1 MTVKVNGTKRRALL
15 DGGASSS
22 YVLAIIINKTS
33 KRLSKTD
40 VTNIE
45 MIMMHTA
52 KKQTNICQVFLAM
65 ISKFWKNSDIFII
78 DMVIDIVIDIEVRKI
93 DKLTL

>member
-45 MIMMHTA
+45 MMHTA

-65 ISKFWKNSDIFII
+65 TSKFWKNSDIFII